1 MSEHTPGP
9 WHIHNGSPTTVVG
22 PTGGWI
28 AQLWKWATGKK
39 MAEANARL
47 IAEAP
52 ALLVELKANTEVLT
66 KILPAIDADE
76 LPSLHAIVRASVA
89 SSTDAIAKAEGQG

>member
-47 IAEAP
+47 IAAAPDLLQALKIARDALYPNDKDGMSMREWNLRMIEA
-52 ALLVELKANTEVLT
+52 
-66 KILPAIDADE
+66 
-76 LPSLHAIVRASVA
+76 
-89 SSTDAIAKAEGQG
+89 STPIHDAIAKAEGK